1 MVYMSTIVLKKA
13 EYEALKTRADAYD
26 RFVFAMRE
34 DIFSPPPTRSRAK
47 IFADFK
53 KTGLYN
59 KAFLASFARGLKRSP
74 HFTA

>member
-1 MVYMSTIVLKKA
+1 MVGMSTIILKKT
-13 EYEALKTRADAYD
+13 EYEALKSRADAYD

-47 IFADFK
+47 ILSDLK

-59 KAFLASFARGLKRSP
+59 KAFIASISRGFKRSS
-74 HFTA
+74 HFTR